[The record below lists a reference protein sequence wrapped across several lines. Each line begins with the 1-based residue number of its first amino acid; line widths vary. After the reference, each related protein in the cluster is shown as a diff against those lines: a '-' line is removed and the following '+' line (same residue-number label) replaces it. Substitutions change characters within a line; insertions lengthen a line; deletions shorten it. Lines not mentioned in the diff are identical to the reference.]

1 MDMDKINIQ
10 EPGLEDG
17 KKGMDYGL
25 KALFARSKDMA
36 EFYSLPARLFP
47 GNVGC
52 AGSKD
57 DFMAGFDN
65 ERIQLLAMFFNTS
78 GNVWDTT
85 GACDKNFHDISTRE
99 RETGR

>member
-1 MDMDKINIQ
+1 MN
-10 EPGLEDG
+10 
-17 KKGMDYGL
+17 YSL

-36 EFYSLPARLFP
+36 EFYSLPARLFR

-52 AGSKD
+52 TGGKD

-78 GNVWDTT
+78 GDVWDTT
-85 GACDKNFHDISTRE
+85 GAGDKDFHVISTRG
-99 RETGR
+99 RETGI